1 MVIKATRRWD
11 DSSLEVLGLGAGKNI
26 PEKHQTSKKL
36 QSLQSRIEGERLDS
50 IDFILS

>member
-11 DSSLEVLGLGAGKNI
+11 DSSLEVLGIGGGKNI
-26 PEKHQTSKKL
+26 PEKQQTSKK
-36 QSLQSRIEGERLDS
+36 LQSRIEGERLDS